1 MSTHN
6 EERTVL
12 SVLTY
17 NRPSVLLR
25 MTSLFYRRGYNIE
38 TLVVCETDREDLSRF
53 TVTLSGDSGIIEQI
67 RRQLLKLEDI
77 VKVDVLQ
84 LDECA
89 ASELLLIKV
98 RAAENRHDLLI
109 LSQACGCR
117 VVDIGQDSLTFELSG
132 RGADIRSFIDKVR
145 PYGILEMGCTGLTAL
160 QRGDSTIFDSL
171 I

>member
-1 MSTHN
+1 MKKRN
-6 EERTVL
+6 DDRTVL

-38 TLVVCETDREDLSRF
+38 TLVVCETDREDVSRF
-53 TVTLSGDSGIIEQI
+53 TVTLSGDTNIIEQI

-77 VKVDVLQ
+77 IKVDVLHI
-84 LDECA
+84 DDCA

-98 RAAENRHDLLI
+98 NACEHRQELLI
-109 LSQACGCR
+109 LSQASGCR
-117 VVDIGQDSLTFELSG
+117 VVDIGAQSLTFELSG
-132 RGADIRSFIDKVR
+132 RRADIAAFVERVR
-145 PYGILEMGCTGLTAL
+145 PYGILEMGCTGITAL
-160 QRGDSTIFDSL
+160 QRGDDTIFDSL

>member
-1 MSTHN
+1 MSHHQDN
-6 EERTVL
+6 RTVL

-25 MTSLFYRRGYNIE
+25 MTGLFYRRGYNIE

-53 TVTLSGDSGIIEQI
+53 TVTLSGDPDIIEQI

-77 VKVDVLQ
+77 VKVDVLHI
-84 LDECA
+84 DDCA
-89 ASELLLIKV
+89 ASELLLIKIK
-98 RAAENRHDLLI
+98 AGSNRHDLLI
-109 LSQACGCR
+109 LSQAAGCR
-117 VVDIGQDSLTFELSG
+117 VVDIGDDSLTFELSG
-132 RGADIRSFIDKVR
+132 RSADIQAFVQRVR
-145 PYGILEMGCTGLTAL
+145 PYGILEMGCTGITAL

>member
-1 MSTHN
+1 MSAKT

-53 TVTLSGDSGIIEQI
+53 TVTLSGDAGIIEQI

-84 LDECA
+84 LDDCA

-98 RAAENRHDLLI
+98 RAEENRHDLLI
-109 LSQACGCR
+109 LSQASGCR
-117 VVDIGQDSLTFELSG
+117 VVDIGEHSLTFELSG
-132 RGADIRSFIDKVR
+132 RGADIRAFVQRVR

-160 QRGDSTIFDSL
+160 QRGDDTIFDSL

>member
-1 MSTHN
+1 MKKRN
-6 EERTVL
+6 VDRTVL

-38 TLVVCETDREDLSRF
+38 TLVVCETDREDVSRF
-53 TVTLSGDSGIIEQI
+53 TVTLSGDPNIIEQI

-77 VKVDVLQ
+77 IKVDVLHI
-84 LDECA
+84 DDCA

-98 RAAENRHDLLI
+98 NAGEKRQELLI
-109 LSQACGCR
+109 LSQASGCR
-117 VVDIGQDSLTFELSG
+117 VVDIGAHSLTFELSG
-132 RGADIRSFIDKVR
+132 RSADIAAFVERVR
-145 PYGILEMGCTGLTAL
+145 PYGILEMGCTGITAL
-160 QRGDSTIFDSL
+160 QRGDATIFDSL